1 MFLYCY
7 YSLGNGA
14 HESTDDVAIIRAWT
28 LKQAKK
34 RLRKY
39 VNLEMLDNYTLYKL
53 YKFNKDK
60 VKFLITY

>member
-14 HESTDDVAIIRAWT
+14 HESTDDVAIIKAWT
-28 LKQAKK
+28 LKQAYKK
-34 RLRKY
+34 IRKY
-39 VNLEMLDNYTLYKL
+39 VNLDNLDNYTIKKVP
-53 YKFNKDK
+53 KFNKDK